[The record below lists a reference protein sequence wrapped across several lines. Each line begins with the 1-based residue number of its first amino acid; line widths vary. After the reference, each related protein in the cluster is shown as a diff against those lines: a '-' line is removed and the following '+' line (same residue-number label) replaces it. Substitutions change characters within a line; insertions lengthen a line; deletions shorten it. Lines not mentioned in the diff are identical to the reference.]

1 MGSELIPAT
10 ELRFEEAQG
19 LHIQLLI
26 HGNPLRSPSQSNKFG
41 VFYVKQLQGKSGELA
56 RLCTVFTSLL
66 FNTTLLAAEF
76 HLLITF
82 CLFTLVRAMV
92 ISRVFLEPSGF
103 NSSRL
108 AVLSRVPSPLH
119 SFCPKD
125 KHCAIRSRT

>member
-26 HGNPLRSPSQSNKFG
+26 RGNPLRSPPQSNKFG

-66 FNTTLLAAEF
+66 FNTTLLAE
-76 HLLITF
+76 LITF
-82 CLFTLVRAMV
+82 
-92 ISRVFLEPSGF
+92 
-103 NSSRL
+103 
-108 AVLSRVPSPLH
+108 
-119 SFCPKD
+119 
-125 KHCAIRSRT
+125 